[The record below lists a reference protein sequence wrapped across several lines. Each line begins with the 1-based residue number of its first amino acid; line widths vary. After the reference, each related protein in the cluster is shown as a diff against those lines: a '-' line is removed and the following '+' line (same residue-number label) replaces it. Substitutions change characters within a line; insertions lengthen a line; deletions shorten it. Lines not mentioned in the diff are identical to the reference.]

1 VTRVYLG
8 DVPKDLGRREL
19 EEEFG
24 RVGPVVA
31 VQVHTD
37 TSHPYAFVEYDHPR
51 DAEEA
56 VRRFH
61 GRSVFG
67 PKRIRV
73 ELTKGARD
81 RVRDKDTVGGNAHS
95 GTQKRT
101 DFRVLVLGLSAETQ
115 WQDVK
120 DFGRPVR
127 SSHHFSSPSLF
138 SHLAFFFSPSSS
150 RTLLPAFFFP
160 SYLCALQAGVVN
172 FSAAKDTTDGGRAGI
187 LEYSDQESMD
197 KALATLVRT
206 HTHTHIH
213 TAFSPPPIVFSLT
226 RMLIFFLPLF
236 PPFLRMA

>member
-1 VTRVYLG
+1 VTRLYLG

-37 TSHPYAFVEYDHPR
+37 TPHPYAFVEYDHPR

-81 RVRDKDTVGGNAHS
+81 RVRDKDNVGGNAHS

-101 DFRVLVLGLSAETQ
+101 EFRVLVLGLSAETQ

-127 SSHHFSSPSLF
+127 CLSHFPSPTLF
-138 SHLAFFFSPSSS
+138 H
-150 RTLLPAFFFP
+150 PAFFSHPAPPPLF
-160 SYLCALQAGVVN
+160 
-172 FSAAKDTTDGGRAGI
+172 FSLFIVII
-187 LEYSDQESMD
+187 L
-197 KALATLVRT
+197 LLLVR
-206 HTHTHIH
+206 
-213 TAFSPPPIVFSLT
+213 PPGWPGE
-226 RMLIFFLPLF
+226 FLCGKGHDRRWEGGDPGVL
-236 PPFLRMA
+236 

>member
-1 VTRVYLG
+1 MYLG
-8 DVPKDLGRREL
+8 DVPKDLNRREL
-19 EEEFG
+19 EDEFG

-37 TSHPYAFVEYDHPR
+37 TAHPYAFVEFDHPR

-73 ELTKGARD
+73 ELTKGSRN
-81 RVRDKDTVGGNAHS
+81 RDKDTVGGNALS

-101 DFRVLVLGLSAETQ
+101 DFRVLVLGLSQETQ

-127 SSHHFSSPSLF
+127 
-138 SHLAFFFSPSSS
+138 
-150 RTLLPAFFFP
+150 
-160 SYLCALQAGVVN
+160 
-172 FSAAKDTTDGGRAGI
+172 
-187 LEYSDQESMD
+187 E
-197 KALATLVRT
+197 
-206 HTHTHIH
+206 
-213 TAFSPPPIVFSLT
+213 
-226 RMLIFFLPLF
+226 
-236 PPFLRMA
+236 

>member
-1 VTRVYLG
+1 MTRVYLG

-37 TSHPYAFVEYDHPR
+37 TPHPYAFVEYDHPR

-81 RVRDKDTVGGNAHS
+81 RVRDKDNVGGNAHS

-101 DFRVLVLGLSAETQ
+101 EFRVLVLGLTQDTQ

-127 SSHHFSSPSLF
+127 GFL
-138 SHLAFFFSPSSS
+138 LSSS
-150 RTLLPAFFFP
+150 
-160 SYLCALQAGVVN
+160 
-172 FSAAKDTTDGGRAGI
+172 
-187 LEYSDQESMD
+187 
-197 KALATLVRT
+197 
-206 HTHTHIH
+206 
-213 TAFSPPPIVFSLT
+213 
-226 RMLIFFLPLF
+226 FFLSPLF
-236 PPFLRMA
+236 PPCFFSSHPAPPRSFPPPPL